1 MSVRD
6 VLLHRMSWS
15 SVVVFLVL
23 VATVACGTPAATEV
37 PTSAP
42 TIVPLER
49 PVAAPTVAAVAA
61 AVPTATSQPEPTP
74 TSIPEAAT
82 RSITLVIDTEPE
94 NLGPH
99 MRRGDCI
106 GHICTDALSDRLVVH
121 NWDTFEMEPLIATDW
136 EQVAPDRWNF
146 TIREGTKFH
155 NGKVITAAD
164 YAWNVTWQS
173 NRDNA
178 ARFPR
183 YGSGWTGIEI
193 SDTTFEVDCGAPCP
207 IVPKLITHIHLGNR
221 DEIEADLDQAGRQ
234 SSSNGP
240 YQLTEWTPGVT
251 LKYTFFDDH
260 WGPKPQIQ
268 DVTWVWRA
276 EASVRAAMVRVGEA
290 EWAWDIEV
298 DNIDQVAQFAAVE
311 GVETAN
317 LVIDTRWNANTSN
330 QQFRQGLAY
339 AIDCETMMEKIL
351 QHQGGCRA
359 NSYHPGTTGM
369 PADLKPYPYDPGKA
383 RELIKASGFEGSEV
397 RVITSSGEYTKSNE
411 IVEAVIGYWNDVG
424 LDASVKFVERSI
436 SSQTARDTGGVPV
449 GATEHPLIAEGSV
462 FNARFH
468 GHTNDVIEPEATWS
482 YASCDEYGSAWS
494 CFPDEYQQMKEAM
507 GTQDPEQ
514 RAKNLEQ
521 WHRWWHETLVHIPVH
536 DIRPVF
542 GFAENLEWAP
552 RPDFIVW
559 PQTMRFTD

>member
-1 MSVRD
+1 
-6 VLLHRMSWS
+6 
-15 SVVVFLVL
+15 
-23 VATVACGTPAATEV
+23 
-37 PTSAP
+37 
-42 TIVPLER
+42 
-49 PVAAPTVAAVAA
+49 
-61 AVPTATSQPEPTP
+61 
-74 TSIPEAAT
+74 
-82 RSITLVIDTEPE
+82 
-94 NLGPH
+94 
-99 MRRGDCI
+99 
-106 GHICTDALSDRLVVH
+106 
-121 NWDTFEMEPLIATDW
+121 
-136 EQVAPDRWNF
+136 
-146 TIREGTKFH
+146 
-155 NGKVITAAD
+155 
-164 YAWNVTWQS
+164 
-173 NRDNA
+173 
-178 ARFPR
+178 
-183 YGSGWTGIEI
+183 
-193 SDTTFEVDCGAPCP
+193 
-207 IVPKLITHIHLGNR
+207 
-221 DEIEADLDQAGRQ
+221 
-234 SSSNGP
+234 
-240 YQLTEWTPGVT
+240 
-251 LKYTFFDDH
+251 
-260 WGPKPQIQ
+260 
-268 DVTWVWRA
+268 
-276 EASVRAAMVRVGEA
+276 
-290 EWAWDIEV
+290 
-298 DNIDQVAQFAAVE
+298 
-311 GVETAN
+311 
-317 LVIDTRWNANTSN
+317 
-330 QQFRQGLAY
+330 
-339 AIDCETMMEKIL
+339 MMEKIL
-351 QHQGGCRA
+351 QNQGGCRA

-369 PADLKPYPYDPGKA
+369 PADLTPYPYDPEKA